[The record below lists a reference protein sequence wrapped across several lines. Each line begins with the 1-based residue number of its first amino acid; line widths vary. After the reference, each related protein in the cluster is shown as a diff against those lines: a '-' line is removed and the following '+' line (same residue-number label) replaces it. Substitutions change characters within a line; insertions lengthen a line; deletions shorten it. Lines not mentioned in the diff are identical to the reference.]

1 MASNDILIG
10 ALSVYFGREYKLP
23 EFIPAIK
30 VTAEELSA
38 FTGTYSSEGFPLK
51 ISITQQGGALF
62 GQATG
67 QPMFPLEAFEKN
79 KFRFDQAKLVIEF
92 YPGEN
97 KLILLQGGGRFELTR
112 E

>member
-1 MASNDILIG
+1 
-10 ALSVYFGREYKLP
+10 VFT
-23 EFIPAIK
+23 PAIQ

-51 ISITQQGGALF
+51 ISISQKGPALF
-62 GQATG
+62 GQGTG

-79 KFRFDQAKLVIEF
+79 KFRFNQANLIIEF
-92 YPGEN
+92 YPEEN
-97 KLILLQGGGRFELTR
+97 KLILLQGGGRFELAK